1 VADRASTWEGVRLC
15 TEGITH
21 FVFSEVSLPALESD
35 GGFGADRLIRELL
48 DVLDGW
54 ADATAPDE
62 RPALATSE
70 TGWRRHSV
78 DGRTVRVQPGG
89 ARHA

>member
-1 VADRASTWEGVRLC
+1 MRKLVIAIGLVATVLTVTAAAKPPSTV
-15 TEGITH
+15 I
-21 FVFSEVSLPALESD
+21 
-35 GGFGADRLIRELL
+35 
-48 DVLDGW
+48 
-54 ADATAPDE
+54 
-62 RPALATSE
+62 ATSE